1 MTSNRGTKGIM
12 KNCLLSTLGITA
24 LGLALLPMNSVQAE
38 QNHFYLQGDIGGTS
52 ASDVKLKEFFGQP
65 IAANSEISLDPGVRV
80 GIRGGY
86 GVTDW
91 LAAEIET
98 GVSANDIDTITGAT
112 QAEGSIANV
121 PLLLNLRLQVPE
133 KNRISPYVGAG
144 FGLSSTVLS
153 GEDIIIGGTR
163 YDGTTADAVFAWQGF
178 AGLRFAIN
186 DQMGLSVEYRY
197 FRAEASNMTADITI
211 GTPTDRVKLGRT
223 ETHSLSVA
231 FDVRF

>member
-1 MTSNRGTKGIM
+1 M
-12 KNCLLSTLGITA
+12 KNSVLSKYGITV
-24 LGLALLPMNSVQAE
+24 LGLALLSSTMAQAE
-38 QNHFYLQGDIGGTS
+38 QNRFYLQADIGGTS

-65 IAANSEISLDPGVRV
+65 IAANSEISLDPGVRF

-86 GVTDW
+86 GLTDW
-91 LAAEIET
+91 LAAEVET

-112 QAEGSIANV
+112 QADGSIANV
-121 PLLLNLRLQVPE
+121 PLMLNLRLQVPE
-133 KNRISPYVGAG
+133 RNRLAPYAGAG

-153 GEDIIIGGTR
+153 GDDIVIGGTR
-163 YDGTTADAVFAWQGF
+163 YDGTSADAVFAWQAF

-186 DQMGLSVEYRY
+186 DHMGISAEYHY
-197 FRAEASNMTADITI
+197 FRAEASNMTADLTI

-223 ETHSLSVA
+223 ETHSVSVA